1 MLVLTHQT
9 LVVSNPEP
17 FQGWLGELSELME
30 KANYAG

>member
-17 FQGWLGELSELME
+17 FQGWQGEVC
-30 KANYAG
+30 